1 MGQSSDPVRRAGR
14 IMWILVW
21 ALGLLML
28 TWYFSHLLDRQHN
41 PNQQVQILS
50 ANSMVLEQNRYG
62 HYVASGAVNNQP
74 VVFLLDTGATQMAV
88 PRAVAARLELP
99 VGAPLTLG
107 TAAGQVTGYRTHIK
121 SLSLGPFTLYDL
133 SAVIMPSQ
141 SEEILL
147 GMNALRRFELIQRGS
162 QMTIT
167 YSGPEQ

>member
-107 TAAGQVTGYRTHIK
+107 TAAGQVTGYRLPH
-121 SLSLGPFTLYDL
+121 SY
-133 SAVIMPSQ
+133 
-141 SEEILL
+141 
-147 GMNALRRFELIQRGS
+147 
-162 QMTIT
+162 
-167 YSGPEQ
+167 